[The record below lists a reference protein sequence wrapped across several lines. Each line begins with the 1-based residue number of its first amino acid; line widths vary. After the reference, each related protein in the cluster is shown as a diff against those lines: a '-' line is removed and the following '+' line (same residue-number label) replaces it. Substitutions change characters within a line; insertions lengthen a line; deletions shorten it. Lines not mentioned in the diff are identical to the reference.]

1 MHAHNSPS
9 GTNRYDPSR
18 LLWLKLGAPAAF
30 ERLRTQ
36 HKLRLRSWANA
47 PGDSAEAAESGL
59 VVSAGY
65 SLVVRCA
72 LESLNA
78 PVKKSLTKLEYTE
91 FSGYNLVASVP
102 RKEKHVAAVVSYWA
116 ETRWLGATPG

>member
-1 MHAHNSPS
+1 MNGCA
-9 GTNRYDPSR
+9 
-18 LLWLKLGAPAAF
+18 
-30 ERLRTQ
+30 Q

-47 PGDSAEAAESGL
+47 PADSAEAAESGL

-78 PVKKSLTKLEYTE
+78 PVKKSLTKPKYTE

-102 RKEKHVAAVVSYWA
+102 RKEKHIAAVVLGGNSRA
-116 ETRWLGATPG
+116 MRDARMSELITRYRWR